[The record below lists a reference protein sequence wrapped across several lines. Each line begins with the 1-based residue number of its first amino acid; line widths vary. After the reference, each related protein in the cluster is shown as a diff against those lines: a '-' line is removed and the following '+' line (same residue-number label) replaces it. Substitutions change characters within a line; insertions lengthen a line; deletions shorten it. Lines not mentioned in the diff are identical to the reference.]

1 MLVGTV
7 EVTLLVLLVIIL
19 AGPLIAE
26 RFRIPGMLGLIFFGM
41 LFGPFMLGWLGRLG
55 LWPISARSDSSI

>member
-7 EVTLLVLLVIIL
+7 EVTLLVLLVVTL

-26 RFRIPGMLGLIFFGM
+26 RFRIPGMLDLIFFGT
-41 LFGPFMLGWLGRLG
+41 L
-55 LWPISARSDSSI
+55 